1 MSQATVCKTAK
12 VPDDAY
18 RALHSRD
25 SLPFSSIV
33 STKPIA
39 DFNAPSA
46 SNRMNR
52 AADLPM
58 LRDAAARNDYRLP
71 REAWRGVLA
80 DVKHKMIVCKM
91 AAKPT
96 DPNEYFVA
104 GYHFPQS
111 SVCGWPVKLNSFDD
125 DGGAEFFDPITDG
138 VNEPCLFPMFSLEVE
153 KFRACTYTWTSWTSQ
168 QLNYPKSATKLS
180 PALRWFV

>member
-1 MSQATVCKTAK
+1 MVGEGGDDGLLGVRHPIVCSCPQRSWAIALQKQVVDKRHHFKPVPMSQATVCKTAK

-91 AAKPT
+91 AATHVLATRTNPI
-96 DPNEYFVA
+96 A
-104 GYHFPQS
+104 
-111 SVCGWPVKLNSFDD
+111 
-125 DGGAEFFDPITDG
+125 GGA
-138 VNEPCLFPMFSLEVE
+138 S
-153 KFRACTYTWTSWTSQ
+153 
-168 QLNYPKSATKLS
+168 
-180 PALRWFV
+180 